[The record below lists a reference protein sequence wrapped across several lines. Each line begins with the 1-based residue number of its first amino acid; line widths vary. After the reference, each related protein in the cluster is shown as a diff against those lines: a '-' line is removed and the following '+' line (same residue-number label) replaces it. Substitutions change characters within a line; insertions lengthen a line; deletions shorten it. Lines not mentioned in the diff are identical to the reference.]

1 MSIREDI
8 ENQYKKS
15 IKEKNIDQTNTL
27 RLVKS
32 AIKDKDIAVRSDGVK
47 NGISDQE
54 ILSLFQN
61 LIKQRKDSIESFKTA
76 NRKDLIEKEKIEIEI
91 INSFLPNQKNEKETE
106 EAILGIIEKEQLS
119 SLKDMG
125 KLMNLLKN
133 TYAGQIDMSLA
144 GKIAKANLTNK

>member
-76 NRKDLIEKEKIEIEI
+76 NREDLIEKEKIEIEI

-106 EAILGIIEKEQLS
+106 EAILGIIEKEQLT

-144 GKIAKANLTNK
+144 GKIAKTKLTN